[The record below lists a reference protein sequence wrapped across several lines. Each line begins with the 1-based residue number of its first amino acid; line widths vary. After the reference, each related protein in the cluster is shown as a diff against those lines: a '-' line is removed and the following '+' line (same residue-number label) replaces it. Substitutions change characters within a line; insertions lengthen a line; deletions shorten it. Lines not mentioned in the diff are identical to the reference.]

1 MKDEEL
7 SDSKSHVCTKCSQS
21 FCNLVDLSVH
31 FNKKHE
37 RTNDKFECPTCT
49 KKFRHLGHLKDH
61 VKSVHL
67 NKTLS
72 NSQVRKIRQL
82 KIDGNEGNNLWNSKE
97 HSKSTYI
104 ELNTNFKMAY

>member
-21 FCNLVDLSVH
+21 FTNLVDLSVH

-37 RTNDKFECPTCT
+37 RTNDKFECPTCN

-67 NKTLS
+67 NKTLTK
-72 NSQVRKIRQL
+72 SQVRKIRQL
-82 KIDGNEGNNLWNSKE
+82 KNEENEG
-97 HSKSTYI
+97 
-104 ELNTNFKMAY
+104 